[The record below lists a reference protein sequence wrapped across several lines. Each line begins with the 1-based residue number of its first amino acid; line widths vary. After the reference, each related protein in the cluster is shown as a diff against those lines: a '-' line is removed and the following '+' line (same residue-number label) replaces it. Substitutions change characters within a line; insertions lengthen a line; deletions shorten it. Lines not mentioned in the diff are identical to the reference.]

1 MGSLWDPPPL
11 CPTAKRVKI
20 SAKLRVR
27 PRLFSFAAAENLG
40 VLVDAVVF
48 TCLFFSFGRKA
59 RGKGKKKEEEKEERK
74 MKNKKGK

>member
-48 TCLFFSFGRKA
+48 TCLFFLSEEKREE
-59 RGKGKKKEEEKEERK
+59 KGKKKRKKEEK
-74 MKNKKGK
+74 